1 MNKIEK
7 ITDIERL
14 EKEVSALKRELA
26 RVKHQKRLL
35 QERLKN
41 ETNNNSF
48 SGG

>member
-1 MNKIEK
+1 MNKIDK

-14 EKEVSALKRELA
+14 EKEVLALKRELT

-48 SGG
+48 FGG